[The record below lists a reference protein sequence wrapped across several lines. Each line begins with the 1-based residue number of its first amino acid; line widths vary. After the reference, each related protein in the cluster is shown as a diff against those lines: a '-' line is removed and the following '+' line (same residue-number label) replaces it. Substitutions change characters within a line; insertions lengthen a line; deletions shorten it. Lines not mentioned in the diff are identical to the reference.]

1 MMVNICTIWSYRGHD
16 SYIMILYDS
25 YDDINYCIQYTY
37 YYCISITLPSL
48 GLPCSETDAT
58 CSTDEP
64 SQRNQRAKSRFLGA
78 EQHSK
83 MIWVRHLWQTRVHHM
98 SQTAQIEKNADRSKR
113 KGQRASDHL
122 NKLSND
128 SKTKK
133 CAAIKRKNY
142 IWWKATRS
150 LFLPLSDKTHQ
161 AFGFGKPT
169 KTFFHPNIFI

>member
-1 MMVNICTIWSYRGHD
+1 
-16 SYIMILYDS
+16 MISCDS
-25 YDDINYCIQYTY
+25 YDDINYCIYIYIITVLY
-37 YYCISITLPSL
+37 SIILPSL
-48 GLPCSETDAT
+48 ELPCSETDAT

-83 MIWVRHLWQTRVHHM
+83 MIWVRHLWQTRVQHM
-98 SQTAQIEKNADRSKR
+98 SQTSQNSVEKNADRSKR
-113 KGQRASDHL
+113 KGQRASDQL

-142 IWWKATRS
+142 IWWKAKKS

-161 AFGFGKPT
+161 AFGFGKLFPPQHIHLAIHAVR
-169 KTFFHPNIFI
+169 FWYLII